1 MKSNLYLC
9 AFASDDL
16 NLSVQRFISQAQSLN
31 VYREIKIFRPSDLSN
46 NIKSRIY
53 NIIKKR
59 GKYLYGFEIWKQF
72 IINQYISKIP
82 KNSILHYC
90 DIGCHFN
97 TKGFKRF
104 KEYILLV
111 NKYNFLV
118 FDYSNPSKKFKKY
131 KYKYKFQI
139 NKEYNYTK
147 GDVFKYFN
155 VNNKSKIYYS
165 PQIWAGSFF
174 LKNCKLSKE
183 ILKIW
188 GDACK
193 KINLLDNSKSKIKN
207 HSDFIGMR
215 GSQGV
220 FSIICKLK
228 KVKKISASE
237 CEWAEGLDGSGRK
250 WDHLKEYPIWAK
262 RDLKYNILK
271 RFTNR
276 QKKTITRLKKKFEYL
291 FN

>member
-1 MKSNLYLC
+1 MKSNIFLC

-16 NLSVQRFISQAQSLN
+16 NLSVQRFTQQATSLN
-31 VYREIKIFRPSDLSN
+31 VYKEIKIFRPADLSQT
-46 NIKSRIY
+46 
-53 NIIKKR
+53 IKKR
-59 GKYLYGFEIWKQF
+59 INKIIKARGRYLYGFEIWKQY
-72 IINQYISKIP
+72 IINDYISNLP

-97 TKGFKRF
+97 KKGLKRYRQ
-104 KEYILLV
+104 YISLV
-111 NKYNFLV
+111 KKNNALV
-118 FDYSNPSKKFKKY
+118 FDYAAPPKKMR

-155 VNNKSKIYYS
+155 INTKSKIYIS

-174 LKNCKLSKE
+174 LKKSKLSKK
-183 ILKIW
+183 ILTSW
-188 GDACK
+188 GKACK
-193 KINLLDNSKSKIKN
+193 KIKLLDNSISKIKN
-207 HSDFIGMR
+207 HDDFIGMR

-220 FSIICKLK
+220 FSIICKIY

-250 WDHLKEYPIWAK
+250 WDHLKEFPIWAK

-271 RFTNR
+271 RFVNR
-276 QKKTITRLKKKFEYL
+276 KKKTIRRLKKKL
-291 FN
+291 VNLNN